1 MMIMEDKTIDIN
13 SILTDS
19 NFRPLM
25 LTLLLKVALV
35 LSFNNTLN
43 VIRLNVHFASDF
55 ILVWAILPRLV
66 IGFIVMYT
74 IEYGR
79 RIHFITASVLTAIT
93 MIIQSIL
100 KLFRIQYNLIDLI
113 LFIVFEIAVS
123 LGVGAT
129 VCVYDSEAFR
139 TIKKTKS
146 IAFTSIIEQ
155 ILQIIF
161 ILLTIYIFNDATRVI
176 SMEYSEEIFLFSSAA
191 LLIVISIYMFY
202 HQRLPETKSVTIRRT
217 RNMFLST

>member
-1 MMIMEDKTIDIN
+1 MIMEDKTIETN
-13 SILTDS
+13 SILADS
-19 NFRPLM
+19 NARPLM
-25 LTLLLKVALV
+25 LTLLLKVAFV
-35 LSFNNTLN
+35 LSFNSTLN
-43 VIRLNVHFASDF
+43 VIRLNVHFATDF
-55 ILVWAILPRLV
+55 VLVWSLLPRIV

-79 RIHFITASVLTAIT
+79 RIHFITSSTLTAIT

-100 KLFRIQYNLIDLI
+100 KLFQLQYNFIDLI

-123 LGVGAT
+123 LGIGA
-129 VCVYDSEAFR
+129 VVNVYDAEAFR

-176 SMEYSEEIFLFSSAA
+176 SLEYCEEIFLLLSAA
-191 LLIVISIYMFY
+191 ILIVISIYMFY
-202 HQRLPETKSVTIRRT
+202 HQRLPETKSVSIRRT